1 MNQQLN
7 QFLKLNH
14 INSTADAIMDDLLM
28 IVEDE
33 LPQEDCLLCDDQDIH
48 VIADSEDN
56 NYDYYIVAINGIN
69 CKFGF
74 GI

>member
-1 MNQQLN
+1 MNKNLN
-7 QFLKLNH
+7 QFLKANH
-14 INSTADAIMDDLLM
+14 IESTADAIMDDLVM

-33 LPQEDCLLCDDQDIH
+33 LPQDDYLLCDDQDIH

-74 GI
+74 CI